1 MKVLFDHPNP
11 FLLAHGGFQTQIEQ
25 TKKALEAVGVEV
37 EWLRWWDDQQKGD
50 LIHYF
55 GKPDSSYVD
64 FSHSK
69 GYKIVISLIISGTTA
84 KSEISLGIQ
93 KIISRSLIKFK
104 MRRICEL
111 TRWESLRKADAII
124 FLTELEAETGKQLW
138 MLEPQKTHIIS
149 NGVRQEFIIAGKQE
163 KKQKGEHLLYVATIR
178 DLKRNAEVALAA
190 GRAEVPISFLGAPY
204 SKTDPYYIRFLEAV
218 KSATPYATYLGAAS
232 TTEELIDEYQK
243 ARGVLLLS
251 KMEGLSLAVLEAGAM
266 GIPVLLSQRQW
277 ATRVYGSE
285 VTFANIDNKDREVQ
299 DIRNFWNNANQSP
312 HIKKVPS
319 WTDIAIKL
327 KDIYARL

>member
-25 TKKALEAVGVEV
+25 TKKALEDIGVEV

-55 GKPDSSYVD
+55 GKPDLSYVD
-64 FSHSK
+64 FAHSK
-69 GYKIVISLIISGTTA
+69 GYKIVTSLIISGTTA
-84 KSEISLGIQ
+84 KSAVVLGLQ
-93 KIISRSLIKFK
+93 KIISRTLLKFK

-111 TRWESLRKADAII
+111 TRWESLRRSDAII

-138 MLEPQKTHIIS
+138 MLDPPKTHIIE
-149 NGVRQEFIIAGKQE
+149 NGVREEFIIAGKKE
-163 KKQKGEHLLYVATIR
+163 KKQNGEHLLYVATIR

-190 GRAEVPISFLGAPY
+190 GRAEVPIKFLGAPY
-204 SKTDPYYIRFLEAV
+204 SKADPYYIKFLEAV
-218 KSATPYATYLGAAS
+218 EAAAPFAKYEGATAT
-232 TTEELIDEYQK
+232 TKDLISEYQK

-266 GIPVLLSQRQW
+266 GIPVLLSKRPW

-285 VTFANIDNKDREVQ
+285 VTYANIDNIEREAH
-299 DIRNFWNNANQSP
+299 DIRSFWDKANQSP
-312 HIKKVPS
+312 HIKNVLS

-327 KDIYARL
+327 KDVYTRL

>member
-1 MKVLFDHPNP
+1 VKVLFDHPNP

-55 GKPDSSYVD
+55 GKPDLSYVD
-64 FSHSK
+64 FAHSK

-84 KSEISLGIQ
+84 KAALLLELQ
-93 KIISRSLIKFK
+93 KIISRGLIKLK

-111 TRWESLRKADAII
+111 TRWESLRRSDAII

-138 MLEPQKTHIIS
+138 MLEPQKAHIIP
-149 NGVRQEFIIAGKQE
+149 NGVGEEFIIAGKRE
-163 KKQKGEHLLYVATIR
+163 KKQKGGHLLYVATIR
-178 DLKRNAEVALAA
+178 GLKRNAEVALAA

-204 SKTDPYYIRFLEAV
+204 SKADPYYIRFLEAV
-218 KSATPYATYLGAAS
+218 KSATPYATYLGSAS
-232 TTEELIDEYQK
+232 TTEELINEYQK

-251 KMEGLSLAVLEAGAM
+251 RMEGLSLAVLEAGAM
-266 GIPVLLSQRQW
+266 GIPVLLSQKPW
-277 ATRVYGSE
+277 AIREYGSDA
-285 VTFANIDNKDREVQ
+285 TYANIDSKNKEAH
-299 DIRNFWNNANQSP
+299 DIRKFWDKANQSP
-312 HIKKVPS
+312 HIKKVLS
-319 WTDIAIKL
+319 WRDIATKL
-327 KDIYARL
+327 KNIYTGL

>member
-1 MKVLFDHPNP
+1 VKVLFDHPNP

-55 GKPDSSYVD
+55 GKPDLSYVD
-64 FSHSK
+64 FAHSK
-69 GYKIVISLIISGTTA
+69 GYKLVISLIISGTTA
-84 KSEISLGIQ
+84 KGEVLLGMQ

-124 FLTELEAETGKQLW
+124 FLTELEAETGKRLW
-138 MLEPQKTHIIS
+138 MLEPKKTHVIP
-149 NGVRQEFIIAGKQE
+149 NGVREEFIVAGKEE
-163 KKQKGEHLLYVATIR
+163 KKQKSEHLLYVATIR

-190 GRAEVPISFLGAPY
+190 GRAEVPIKFLGAPY
-204 SKTDPYYIRFLEAV
+204 SEADSYYIKFLEAV
-218 KSATPYATYLGAAS
+218 KVAAPFAKYEGAAA
-232 TTEELIDEYQK
+232 TTKDLINEYQK

-251 KMEGLSLAVLEAGAM
+251 KMEGLSLAVIEAGAM
-266 GIPVLLSQRQW
+266 GIPVLLSQRPW
-277 ATRVYGSE
+277 AIREYGTE
-285 VTFANIDNKDREVQ
+285 ATYANIDNKHREAR
-299 DIRNFWNNANQSP
+299 DIRNFWDKADQSP
-312 HIKKVPS
+312 NIKKVLS
-319 WTDIAIKL
+319 WKDIAIKL
-327 KDIYARL
+327 KDVYTRL

>member
-1 MKVLFDHPNP
+1 VKVLFDHPHP

-25 TKKALEAVGVEV
+25 TKQALESVGVEV

-55 GKPDSSYVD
+55 GKPDLSYVD
-64 FSHSK
+64 FAHSK
-69 GYKIVISLIISGTTA
+69 GYKIVTSLIISGTTA
-84 KSEISLGIQ
+84 KTAALLGLQ
-93 KIISRSLIKFK
+93 KIISRSLIKLK

-111 TRWESLRKADAII
+111 MRWESLRRSDAIV

-138 MLEPQKTHIIS
+138 MLDPKKMHIIP
-149 NGVRQEFIIAGKQE
+149 NGVRQEFIVAGRKE
-163 KKQKGEHLLYVATIR
+163 RKQKGEHLLYVATIR
-178 DLKRNAEVALAA
+178 DLKRNVEVALAA
-190 GRAEVPISFLGAPY
+190 GRAEVPIKFLGAPY
-204 SKTDPYYIRFLEAV
+204 SKTDPYYIKFLEAV
-218 KSATPYATYLGAAS
+218 KAAAPFAKYEGAAA
-232 TTEELIDEYQK
+232 TTKDLINEYQK

-266 GIPVLLSQRQW
+266 GIPVLLSKRQW
-277 ATRVYGSE
+277 ATQVYGIE
-285 VTFANIDNKDREVQ
+285 ATYANIDNKGREAQ

>member
-25 TKKALEAVGVEV
+25 TKKALEDIGVEV

-55 GKPDSSYVD
+55 GKPDLSYVN
-64 FSHSK
+64 FAHLK
-69 GYKIVISLIISGTTA
+69 GYKVVVSLIISGTTA
-84 KSEISLGIQ
+84 KAALLLKLQ

-111 TRWESLRKADAII
+111 TRWESLRRSDAII
-124 FLTELEAETGKQLW
+124 FLTKLEAETGKQLW
-138 MLEPQKTHIIS
+138 MLEPQITHIIP
-149 NGVRQEFIIAGKQE
+149 NGVGQEFIIAGQRE
-163 KKQKGEHLLYVATIR
+163 KKQKGGHLLYVATIR

-190 GRAEVPISFLGAPY
+190 GRAKVPIKFLGAPY
-204 SKTDPYYIRFLEAV
+204 SQSDPYYTKFLEAV
-218 KSATPYATYLGAAS
+218 KSAAPFASYLGAAS
-232 TTEELIDEYQK
+232 TTKDLINEYQK

-266 GIPVLLSQRQW
+266 GIPVLLSKRPW

-285 VTFANIDNKDREVQ
+285 VTYANIDNKNREAD
-299 DIRNFWNNANQSP
+299 DIQNFWDKANQSP
-312 HIKKVPS
+312 HIKKVLS
-319 WTDIAIKL
+319 WIDIAIKL
-327 KDIYARL
+327 KDVYTGL